1 MSADWLGPVELL
13 VLHVE
18 EPAAVG
24 PGLSRLLD
32 LVHDGAVLVL
42 DLEVVRA
49 GADGPE
55 SLDVGAWGDQAG
67 VDLHAVDGL
76 WSGLLDEQDLR
87 EATEGLTPGA
97 VAVVVVYEV
106 TVVLPVVA
114 ALDVPGVHLVGA
126 GPVVEADLVTAL
138 DLEIEGGRR

>member
-1 MSADWLGPVELL
+1 MSEDWLGPVELL

-18 EPAAVG
+18 DPAAVG

-32 LVHDGAVLVL
+32 LVQVGAVQVL
-42 DLEVVRA
+42 DLEVVRS

-55 SLDVGAWGDQAG
+55 TLDVAAWGDEAG

-87 EATEGLTPGA
+87 EATDGLAQGA
-97 VAVVVVYEV
+97 VAVAVVYEI

-114 ALDVPGVHLVGA
+114 ALDVPGVRLVGA
-126 GPVVEADLVTAL
+126 GPVVEADLVAAL
-138 DLEIEGGRR
+138 DLADEGKRR